1 MLDESN
7 CHFRGVGLFCY
18 VYSIFHKILLANTVD
33 PDQTPYYVAS
43 DLGLLCLPVN
53 PLRVPIKNWLI
64 SIYSLFTVRVGCKL
78 FLS

>member
-7 CHFRGVGLFCY
+7 CHFRGVGLFCC
-18 VYSIFHKILLANTVD
+18 VYSIFHKILLANIVE
-33 PDQTPYYVAS
+33 PDQTPHYVVVIYTY
-43 DLGLLCLPVN
+43 LLY
-53 PLRVPIKNWLI
+53 WLI